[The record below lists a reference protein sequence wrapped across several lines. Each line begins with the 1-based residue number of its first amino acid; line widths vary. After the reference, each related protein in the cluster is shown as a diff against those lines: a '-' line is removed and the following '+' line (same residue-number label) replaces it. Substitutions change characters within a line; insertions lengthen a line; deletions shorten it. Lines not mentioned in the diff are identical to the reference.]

1 MPVKKKA
8 KVIIAFALRL
18 LLTAPSASRLHPMH
32 SSIFT
37 SNPAISIVRL
47 QVMTL
52 LACQVSVISAT
63 IPCAKPF
70 FSVFSSGIMGRPR
83 ASVLPTSRPT
93 MQREWSGPGMSHFSR
108 DRGHSINKLHL
119 QPQRGITFASAEYVP
134 VQSTAQRPSL
144 SNSKHYEHS
153 ISYSRDFEVS
163 FQDVGGLLNAA
174 EKNDT
179 EPLASKC
186 RPSLAGFSW
195 RRTSGGK
202 LSQKSNADSSQHYS
216 PGPDT

>member
-1 MPVKKKA
+1 
-8 KVIIAFALRL
+8 L
-18 LLTAPSASRLHPMH
+18 LLIAPSASRLHPMH

-37 SNPAISIVRL
+37 ANPALSIVKL

-83 ASVLPTSRPT
+83 ASTLPTSRPPVH
-93 MQREWSGPGMSHFSR
+93 REWSGPVIFSR

-134 VQSTAQRPSL
+134 VQSKAQRPSL
-144 SNSKHYEHS
+144 SNSKHSEHS
-153 ISYSRDFEVS
+153 IAYSRDFEVS

-186 RPSLAGFSW
+186 RASIAGFSW
-195 RRTSGGK
+195 RRTSGGRS
-202 LSQKSNADSSQHYS
+202 SQKSNADSSQHHS

>member
-1 MPVKKKA
+1 
-8 KVIIAFALRL
+8 
-18 LLTAPSASRLHPMH
+18 MH

-37 SNPAISIVRL
+37 AHPATSIVKL

-70 FSVFSSGIMGRPR
+70 FSVFSSGIMGPPR
-83 ASVLPTSRPT
+83 AAVLPTLRPT
-93 MQREWSGPGMSHFSR
+93 VQREWSGPVVSHFSK
-108 DRGHSINKLHL
+108 DRGYSINRLHL

-144 SNSKHYEHS
+144 SNSKHSEHS
-153 ISYSRDFEVS
+153 IAYSRDFEVI
-163 FQDVGGLLNAA
+163 FQDVGGFLNAA

-186 RPSLAGFSW
+186 RASMAGFSW
-195 RRTSGGK
+195 RRTSGGRS
-202 LSQKSNADSSQHYS
+202 SQKSNADSSQHHS